1 MKLEDLDME
10 SIPELD
16 RMSLDGILDPEIY
29 EKYRKKAAE
38 GDPFYLSELGN
49 VEMVNGFYFHDEER
63 RARGLRCFAE
73 AAEKG
78 EASSAT
84 WLGYL
89 YRKGKYG
96 VEKDLKQAAAWFKR
110 AAELGDL
117 TGRLE
122 YAAALQRDDAGI
134 HRDDPDEEK
143 NGYIREGE
151 KLTEEVYAAL
161 KKAAAEGRPRAL
173 YELGMLEA
181 MVGHKLGQKERVARG
196 VKYLEAAAAKGSG
209 AAATYLGTLYHEGKF
224 DYPVDM
230 DRAIAWYRKGAE
242 LGDPLGMS
250 NYAVSLQRGE
260 GGLERNDQEAFL
272 WLRTAADAGL
282 DVAQYN
288 TALALHVG
296 RGVAADRGLARKYFQ
311 MAAKNGIKMAEVWLY
326 SQDYRED

>member
-1 MKLEDLDME
+1 MKLEDLDLE
-10 SIPELD
+10 SIPGLD
-16 RMSLDGILDPEIY
+16 RSVLDGILDPEIY
-29 EKYRKKAAE
+29 EEYRKKAAE
-38 GDPFYLSELGN
+38 GDPIYLSELGN

-63 RARGLRCFAE
+63 RARGIRCFAE

-96 VEKDLKQAAAWFKR
+96 VKKDLKQAAAWFKR

-117 TGRLE
+117 AGRIE
-122 YAAALQRDDAGI
+122 YAAALQRDDEGI

-143 NGYIREGE
+143 NGYIGKEA
-151 KLTEEVYAAL
+151 LTEEVYAAL

-196 VKYLEAAAAKGSG
+196 VEYLEAAAAKGSG

-288 TALALHVG
+288 TALALHAG

-311 MAAKNGIKMAEVWLY
+311 LAADNGVGMAKMWL
-326 SQDYRED
+326 SSLDDRED